1 MSLTAR
7 LVNAAAL
14 LTMTDDQSVNRRIE
28 RALQDLCDKE
38 RGVLRWL
45 ERGRTKVRAV
55 ELAQRNCDDWIDIC
69 GVRLNGWERGGSR
82 SDGEE
87 NEAAEVRKVHRQALR
102 DVNEFDGLSRSI
114 EAGAKL
120 IGRDAATICSIE
132 APRSAQRSAVLIE
145 VEGDCRRLA
154 GIVARYVVVT
164 DHSGLAAPGCR
175 SCARVG
181 EWAEV
186 LDKAKHVGRCRWCS
200 DHRVGGRLPLV
211 EAVRLRHEKGP
222 RAASL
227 WLARQKVGT
236 EAYKALLSD
245 P

>member
-120 IGRDAATICSIE
+120 IGRDNGI
-132 APRSAQRSAVLIE
+132 VIE

-164 DHSGLAAPGCR
+164 DHSGLVTPGCR

-186 LDKAKHVGRCRWCS
+186 LEKAKHVGLCRWCS
-200 DHRVGGRLPLV
+200 DHRQGGRLPLV

>member
-7 LVNAAAL
+7 LVNAVVL
-14 LTMTDDQSVNRRIE
+14 LAKAEQSRRTE
-28 RALQDLCDKE
+28 RALRDLADKE
-38 RGVLRWL
+38 RGALRWL
-45 ERGRTKVRAV
+45 ERDQQWFRAV
-55 ELAQRNCDDWIDIC
+55 ELAQRNCEEWIDEN

-102 DVNEFDGLSRSI
+102 DVGEFDGLSRSI

-120 IGRDAATICSIE
+120 ILRD
-132 APRSAQRSAVLIE
+132 SACVIE

-164 DHSGLAAPGCR
+164 DHSGLVTPGCR

-186 LDKAKHVGRCRWCS
+186 WEKAKRLSLCRWCS
-200 DHRVGGRLPLV
+200 DHRDPVTGRPPP
-211 EAVRLRHEKGP
+211 EQAVRLRHGQSA
-222 RAASL
+222 RAATL
-227 WLARQKVGT
+227 WMARQK
-236 EAYKALLSD
+236 AS
-245 P
+245 